1 MLQSKAVN
9 KILNEYLISHVL
21 KNEYSQKETLVE

>member
-9 KILNEYLISHVL
+9 KTLNEYLISHVL
-21 KNEYSQKETLVE
+21 KNEYSQKENLVE